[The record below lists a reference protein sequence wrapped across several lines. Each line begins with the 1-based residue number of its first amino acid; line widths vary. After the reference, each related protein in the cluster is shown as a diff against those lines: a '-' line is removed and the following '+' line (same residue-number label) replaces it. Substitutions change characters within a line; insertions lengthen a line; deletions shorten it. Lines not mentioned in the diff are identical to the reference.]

1 MTRVYLDHAATTPLR
16 PEVLDAM
23 KPSWDGTCGNPS
35 SIHKEG
41 QKARKL
47 LEEARDRI
55 AANLDASPEELF
67 FCSGGTE
74 ANNWALRALSSC
86 KKRHIIVS
94 SIEHP
99 SVLRTCDAL
108 EREGFR
114 ITYLPVDEYGKVSPL
129 SLEKALSSDTSVV
142 SVMMANNEIGTI
154 EPIREL
160 TEIAHKHGV
169 LFHTDAVQAVG
180 SIPVSFHELGVD
192 ALSFSSHKFGGPT
205 GIGGILFRKG
215 LNVSPLIYGGEQE
228 SGRRAGTENL
238 AGLLGLDKALS
249 LSCEGFSATISDI
262 TLKRDDLI
270 KEVLNRIS
278 YARLCGH
285 PTDRLPGNAHF
296 VFDGVDGEALLL
308 YLNVDGF
315 SCSSGSACTSSHQ
328 ETSHVLKAI
337 GLRPETA
344 RSALRISLGYENTVE
359 EISAFISDLTKRVNE
374 LKNR

>member
-16 PEVLDAM
+16 PEVLEAM

-35 SIHKEG
+35 SVHREG

-55 AANLDASPEELF
+55 AANLDASSEELF

-74 ANNWALRALSSC
+74 ANNWALRALSSE
-86 KKRHIIVS
+86 KKRHVIVS

-114 ITYLPVDEYGKVSPL
+114 ITYLPVDEYGIVSPF
-129 SLEKALSSDTSVV
+129 SLEKALSPDTSFV

-160 TEIAHKHGV
+160 TEITHKHGV

-180 SIPVSFHELGVD
+180 SIPISFHELGVD
-192 ALSFSSHKFGGPT
+192 AMSFSSHKFGGPS
-205 GIGGILFRKG
+205 GIGGVLFRKG
-215 LNVSPLIYGGEQE
+215 LPVSPLILGGEQE

-238 AGLLGLDKALS
+238 AGILGMDRALA
-249 LSCEGFSATISDI
+249 LSCEEFSNTIPSI
-262 TLKRDDLI
+262 TSKRDHLI
-270 KEVLNRIS
+270 QEVLSKIP

-296 VFDGVDGEALLL
+296 IFDGVDGEALLL

-315 SCSSGSACTSSHQ
+315 ACSSGSACTSSHQ
-328 ETSHVLKAI
+328 ETSHVLNAI
-337 GLRPETA
+337 GLKWETA
-344 RSALRISLGYENTVE
+344 RSALRISLGYENTEE
-359 EISAFISDLTKRVNE
+359 EISSFLEDLIKRVNE
-374 LKNR
+374 LRKR